1 MTKNIELNDGVGEKL
16 PRQRKASPRAKKDSS
31 LIPLELPA
39 DSKEIIDVPAVQTP
53 APERLED
60 EWVGKIRDLE
70 NHLREQEAL
79 VAARDADLDAAKADA
94 EAVVVLQKQL
104 RHKDGLLREKELAA
118 EALEETASAQIRN
131 LQEQLKFQEELLAR
145 REAELESFRELLNVE
160 TEETR
165 RSREARNRS
174 SSETTRLIEEQR
186 EAKLALAKFEMEEWH
201 IIGRRNAW
209 KRAFRTVQR
218 WFEKPRRNHE
228 DEPLKEQTP

>member
-1 MTKNIELNDGVGEKL
+1 MIKNTQQNDGVGEKST
-16 PRQRKASPRAKKDSS
+16 RQRKTSPRPKKQSS
-31 LIPLELPA
+31 VAPLELPA
-39 DSKEIIDVPAVQTP
+39 DSKEIIDVPAIQTP

-70 NHLREQEAL
+70 NRLREQEAL
-79 VAARDADLDAAKADA
+79 VAERDADLDAAKADA
-94 EAVVVLQKQL
+94 EALVVLQKQL
-104 RHKDGLLREKELAA
+104 RHKDGLLREKEIAA
-118 EALEETASAQIRN
+118 ETLAETVSGQIRN
-131 LQEQLKFQEELLAR
+131 LQDQLKFQEELLAR
-145 REAELESFRELLNVE
+145 REAELESFRELLNAE

-165 RSREARNRS
+165 RRREARNRS

-209 KRAFRTVQR
+209 KRAFRAVQR
-218 WFEKPRRNHE
+218 LFEKPRRNHE